1 MSDGY
6 VKDRECLY
14 CSKFFECKGKPSS
27 ELTCINFEKAKENEK
42 YEYGEDSERDKLQ
55 SGN

>member
-14 CSKFFECKGKPSS
+14 CSKFFECKGKTSA
-27 ELTCINFEKAKENEK
+27 ELTCINFDKAKENEK
-42 YEYGEDSERDKLQ
+42 YEHGEDSKGD
-55 SGN
+55 

>member
-1 MSDGY
+1 MSNGY
-6 VKDRECLY
+6 VKDRECIY
-14 CSKFFECKGKPSS
+14 CTKFYECNGKPAA
-27 ELTCINFEKAKENEK
+27 ETTCINFEKAKENEK